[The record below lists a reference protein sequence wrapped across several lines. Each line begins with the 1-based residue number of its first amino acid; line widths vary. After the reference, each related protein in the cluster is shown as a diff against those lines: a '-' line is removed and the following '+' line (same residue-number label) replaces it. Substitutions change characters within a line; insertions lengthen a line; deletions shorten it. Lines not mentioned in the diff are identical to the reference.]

1 MLDILIRACCFIAII
16 FLGYF
21 LRKINFFKE
30 GDFDVLAKVS
40 LKVVLPAAI
49 VVSCSGK
56 EMELSMLSISL
67 LGFGGG
73 VIYMGLAWLMT
84 LKKSKQ
90 QKAFEILNCSAYNI
104 GNFTLPFVQSFLG
117 PGAVMATSLFDTGNA
132 FICLGG
138 AYSVASMVQG
148 EGNGFSI
155 KPIVKKLITT
165 VPFDTYL
172 IMTVLG
178 LLHLSLPAP
187 VLSFAGI
194 VANAN
199 AFMAMLMIGVGFKL
213 SGNRE
218 QMGVIARILSV
229 RYGVAILLSL
239 FFYFMLPF
247 PLEYRQALAILVF
260 APVAS
265 AAPAYTAELKGD
277 VGLSSAIN
285 SLSIVISIVCIVTAI
300 MLVL

>member
-1 MLDILIRACCFIAII
+1 MLDILTRACCFIAII

-30 GDFDVLAKVS
+30 GDFDVLVKIS
-40 LKVVLPAAI
+40 LKVTLPAAI

-56 EMELSMLSISL
+56 EMELSMLAISL
-67 LGFGGG
+67 LGFGSG
-73 VIYMGLAWLMT
+73 VIYMGFAWLMT

-90 QKAFEILNCSAYNI
+90 QKAFEILNCSGYNI

-117 PGAVMATSLFDTGNA
+117 PTAVMTTSLFDTGNS

-148 EGNGFSI
+148 EGTGFSI
-155 KPIVKKLITT
+155 KPIVKKLIKTA
-165 VPFDTYL
+165 PFDTYV

-187 VLSFAGI
+187 VLSFAEI

-199 AFMAMLMIGVGFKL
+199 AFIAMLMIGVGFRL
-213 SGNRE
+213 SGDRE

-300 MLVL
+300 MIVL

>member
-1 MLDILIRACCFIAII
+1 MLDILTRACCFVAII

-30 GDFDVLAKVS
+30 GDFDVLAKTS
-40 LKVVLPAAI
+40 LKVALPAAI

-56 EMELSMLSISL
+56 EMEPSMLVISL

-73 VIYMGLAWLMT
+73 AVYMMLAWLMT

-117 PGAVMATSLFDTGNA
+117 PTAVMVTSLFDTGNA

-138 AYSVASMVQG
+138 AYSVASMIQG
-148 EGNGFSI
+148 EGSGFSI
-155 KPIVKKLITT
+155 KPIIKKLVTT
-165 VPFDTYL
+165 VPFDTYV

-178 LLHLSLPAP
+178 LLHLSLPDP

-199 AFMAMLMIGVGFKL
+199 AFLAMLMIGVGFKL
-213 SGNRE
+213 SGDRE
-218 QMGVIARILSV
+218 QMGVIVRILGV
-229 RYGVAILLSL
+229 RYGVALMLSL
-239 FFYFMLPF
+239 AFYFLLPF
-247 PLEYRQALAILVF
+247 PLEYRQTLAILVF

-265 AAPAYTAELKGD
+265 AAPAYTAELKGN

-285 SLSIVISIVCIVTAI
+285 SLSIVISIFCIVTAI